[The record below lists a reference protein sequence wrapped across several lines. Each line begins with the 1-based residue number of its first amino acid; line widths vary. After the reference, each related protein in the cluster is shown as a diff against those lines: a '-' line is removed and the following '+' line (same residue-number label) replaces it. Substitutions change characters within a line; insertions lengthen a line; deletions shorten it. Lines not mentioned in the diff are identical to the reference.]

1 MKVYSRSLL
10 FLSGSSEQSVFC
22 VGPSTVP
29 IYRLIR
35 DLFLFC
41 FLLFF
46 SLSLPLSSYL
56 LCVCCV
62 RLFGLPGDQA
72 IYNSTSSETE
82 KTGVIKVCARLVYQD
97 MAADFLIT
105 YMDTRIKL
113 DLDAILEFAP
123 PDANLG
129 VQEAAGEFIGTVDT
143 LIDITG
149 FLCGTPGEND
159 GKPYT
164 DVYGAGQ
171 NFRVCVDIT
180 TAEDAATFQ
189 LDNFQDVICRKETAN
204 RFIIEAGV
212 ATSVSTKLY
221 DTAATVGATSYDGTR
236 MASAN
241 AISFS
246 SAVTIAMLTTTALD
260 AEDVES
266 RSMICQGKVAVS
278 TMVSEGEED
287 RRRSLVDYRPTT
299 YSFSFDTDTMRHRKT
314 EEDTGEES
322 IGTFGT
328 MIPLTAAASSS
339 TPRFP
344 PIACMMFTIAI
355 MMRTIMN

>member
-1 MKVYSRSLL
+1 
-10 FLSGSSEQSVFC
+10 
-22 VGPSTVP
+22 
-29 IYRLIR
+29 
-35 DLFLFC
+35 
-41 FLLFF
+41 
-46 SLSLPLSSYL
+46 
-56 LCVCCV
+56 
-62 RLFGLPGDQA
+62 
-72 IYNSTSSETE
+72 
-82 KTGVIKVCARLVYQD
+82 

-299 YSFSFDTDTMRHRKT
+299 YSFSFDTDTLRHRKT
-314 EEDTGEES
+314 EEETGEES